1 MQIRSIVAATD
12 LSAAARRAAD
22 RAAMLAR
29 QASASLTLAH
39 VVKDSALEDLR
50 RWIEERDN
58 AEASVLDDVRRRVH
72 ALAGELAARYGIEVA
87 EHTSIGRPV
96 DEIARVADEREA
108 DLVVTGTLGTRVL
121 SHVVGSTA
129 ERIVRKSTRP
139 VLMVRHEP
147 RDAYR
152 RVLVP
157 VDFSRWS
164 AASVAGALAVAA
176 PDAHLFLLHC
186 VEVPFESRLRASGVR
201 PEVIEHYR
209 AEARRDAMPQLAALA
224 QGAGLAE
231 DRWTPL
237 TPHGLDPWK
246 QIVEQEHEQ
255 DCDLTVIG
263 RHGRHALET
272 LLLGST
278 TNMVITEGRV
288 DVLVSVQAATA

>member
-1 MQIRSIVAATD
+1 MQIRSVLAATD

-22 RAAMLAR
+22 RAAMLAKM
-29 QASASLTLAH
+29 ASASLTLAH

-50 RWIEERDN
+50 RWIEERDT
-58 AEASVLDDVRRRVH
+58 AQASILEDVRRRVH
-72 ALAGELAARYGIEVA
+72 ALAVELGARYAIEVA
-87 EHTSIGRPV
+87 EHTSVGRPV
-96 DEIARVADEREA
+96 DEIARIADECEA
-108 DLVVTGTLGTRVL
+108 DLIVAGTLGARVL

-164 AASVAGALAVAA
+164 AASIEAALAVA
-176 PDAHLFLLHC
+176 PDAHIVLVHC
-186 VEVPFESRLRASGVR
+186 VEVPFESRLRVAGVR
-201 PEVIEHYR
+201 PEVIERYR
-209 AEARRDAMPQLAALA
+209 ADARRESMQQL
-224 QGAGLAE
+224 AGLARE
-231 DRWTPL
+231 AGLDGDRWTPL

-246 QIVEQEHEQ
+246 QIVEQEQEQ

-263 RHGRHALET
+263 RHGRHALEA

-278 TNMVITEGRV
+278 TNMVIAEGRV
-288 DVLVSVQAATA
+288 DVLVSVTAQAA